1 MNTQINLLIETGAIS
16 HWQFHRIAV
25 QGLKSLLSVLAVGL
39 LVGCAPTDIGE
50 RIIDNADLHAEAYQS
65 PPPEAYFRINEAAIP
80 SQLLRLVNV
89 SNAQLSL
96 REAIHATIP
105 FSVVVRAKDVSVDL
119 DQVVRIRTNKDMRVA
134 DFLTY
139 LEGLTNYQIS
149 LNPTNNIV
157 EVAGYVT
164 RRWNLAAIASASL
177 NQIHFGSATNTD
189 DRGNSTDIGHAVDAE
204 LSISSRMEYGDKT
217 PWQVLVEQANCIMK
231 TRLCE
236 QDIFDGNVN
245 NFADSDLDNFV
256 DELAWVQADQRT
268 GLLVASGPTQG
279 IKRLSEWLTPLQ
291 RGSSRLVQME
301 VLILDVANNDAKVKL
316 FNLLAVN
323 GSERIGLA
331 GGSEAGISLTAG
343 GWVIDS
349 DFSINSTNFDLLLNN
364 FDREQDVQVLHRT
377 NLIAA
382 NGGVARIN
390 SVETFSYAG
399 GQEVIPGDANN
410 QQRVSSNLEQAQIG
424 LELTIMPQ
432 LLADDKILLTVIP
445 ALSSLI
451 RFEDIVSG
459 GVTIS
464 RAPRISL
471 TNLSSKA
478 ITRSGRAIP
487 VGGLTTRQI
496 SDKVSATLGLGKTV
510 LGDLFTSKDNRDQL
524 RELIVIVLPK
534 EISA

>member
-1 MNTQINLLIETGAIS
+1 MNRRLNILVTMSAVELYRRCYVHRRYLWSLIIVLFLAACAHEDVDPRKIDKESLQAS
-16 HWQFHRIAV
+16 HY
-25 QGLKSLLSVLAVGL
+25 
-39 LVGCAPTDIGE
+39 E
-50 RIIDNADLHAEAYQS
+50 S
-65 PPPEAYFRINEAAIP
+65 PPPEAYFKVNEAAVP
-80 SQLLRLVNV
+80 SQLLRAVNV
-89 SNAQLSL
+89 TNAQLSL
-96 REAIHATIP
+96 REAIHATLP
-105 FSVVVRAKDVSVDL
+105 FSVVVKAKDVSVDL
-119 DQVVRIRTNKDMRVA
+119 DQVLHIRAHKEMRVA
-134 DFLTY
+134 DFLSY
-139 LEGLTNYQIS
+139 LEGLSNYRIT

-157 EVAGYVT
+157 EVAAYIT
-164 RRWNLAAIASASL
+164 RKWNLAAIASATL
-177 NQIHFGSATNTD
+177 NRIHFGSATNTD
-189 DRGNSTDIGHAVDAE
+189 GGDGNADVGHSVDAE
-204 LSISSRMEYGDKT
+204 LSVSSQLDYGDKT

-236 QDIFDGNVN
+236 QDTFETVTDGLIDD
-245 NFADSDLDNFV
+245 AEFV
-256 DELAWVQADQRT
+256 EELSWVQADQRT
-268 GLLVASGPTQG
+268 GLLVASGPVQE
-279 IKRLSEWLTPLQ
+279 IKRLGEWLDPLQ
-291 RGSSRLVQME
+291 LKSIRLVQME

-316 FNLLAVN
+316 FNLLALN
-323 GSERIGLA
+323 GSERVGLS
-331 GGSEAGISLTAG
+331 GGSEASIGLTAG
-343 GWVIDS
+343 GWVINS
-349 DFSINSTNFDLLLNN
+349 DFSVNDTNFNVLLHN
-364 FDREQDVQVLHRT
+364 FDREQDIQVLHHT

-410 QQRVSSNLEQAQIG
+410 QQRVSASLEQAQIG
-424 LELTIMPQ
+424 LELTLMPQ

-478 ITRSGRAIP
+478 ITRSGRAVP

-496 SDKVSATLGLGKTV
+496 SDRVSATLGLGKTV
-510 LGDLFTSKDNRDQL
+510 LGDLFSSKDNSEQL
-524 RELIVIVLPK
+524 RELVVVVLPK